1 MKVEESYRH
10 DSFCT
15 SHYRRE
21 IRLHP
26 SHDLM
31 PKSHK
36 FTGKDSCLFCPF
48 CLLCSCFNNA
58 VSWGQLARPAA
69 SHASVHLRAKGS
81 GELLLR
87 SLICFCGLSFSSR
100 LAWLLPKIGSESPKE
115 AGRDKQGLLKAQPG
129 ADTGPFNTS
138 YWAKEETTAG
148 KGRKADG
155 IFKGKDCREP
165 WNSLD

>member
-1 MKVEESYRH
+1 MENSKLFEKKNEELVRYLW
-10 DSFCT
+10 
-15 SHYRRE
+15 E
-21 IRLHP
+21 IGISISIPL
-26 SHDLM
+26 
-31 PKSHK
+31 
-36 FTGKDSCLFCPF
+36 
-48 CLLCSCFNNA
+48 
-58 VSWGQLARPAA
+58 
-69 SHASVHLRAKGS
+69 
-81 GELLLR
+81 
-87 SLICFCGLSFSSR
+87 R